1 MSKAHKEMI
10 AELYA
15 DCSEEDSANS
25 GASFFD
31 EGVLSAYRE
40 NGVRKRF
47 QKHDQGKSRYSLIP
61 PLAEEEMVKVLT
73 FGANKYAP
81 NNWQNVDDMSRYV
94 DATLRHI
101 ASYRKGERNDAE
113 TNLHHLAHAMCCLAF
128 IVDLEKQNES

>member
-1 MSKAHKEMI
+1 MSMSKTHKEMI
-10 AELYA
+10 VELYA
-15 DCSEEDSANS
+15 DCSVTPHGIE
-25 GASFFD
+25 
-31 EGVLSAYRE
+31 
-40 NGVRKRF
+40 F
-47 QKHDQGKSRYSLIP
+47 QKHDQGKPRYSLIP

-94 DATLRHI
+94 DAALRHI